1 VSGVSVV
8 SQPIGVIGSVSMG
21 IRLTIPTRASV
32 GRSACGTRCLYIA
45 GLLGRRRVVR
55 SKTPGAAVV
64 SDEAVKLTDVLEEI
78 SELIS
83 EIGERYGIGSP
94 IMARRLTGGYAND
107 SSGSTPT
114 ARARFCT
121 SSTHRAAFQC
131 P

>member
-1 VSGVSVV
+1 
-8 SQPIGVIGSVSMG
+8 M
-21 IRLTIPTRASV
+21 
-32 GRSACGTRCLYIA
+32 
-45 GLLGRRRVVR
+45 
-55 SKTPGAAVV
+55 V
-64 SDEAVKLTDVLEEI
+64 SDEAVKLTDLLEEI

-94 IMARRLTGGYAND
+94 IMARPLTGGYAND

-114 ARARFCT
+114 AHPRFCT